1 MDFIRNICFEFLLLP
16 TEPKIPTL
24 LLFVGPSLIIQTCLL
39 FYAYT
44 KYLQCDCCFR
54 QLLVFF
60 TILFCS
66 MFRIEYLLILFKHA
80 INASNTG
87 LRIAA
92 IRMKFFSLHLNSRQ
106 NIVYIWNLCCI
117 DWTIFR
123 VEKKFECRSKSV
135 TWRNKN
141 LCRVFRCNKTLHR
154 KRKRGKK
161 SGNKI
166 VCVTEIHVI
175 IVYLFE
181 CTFPMYVCDFILYLF
196 LFPR

>member
-1 MDFIRNICFEFLLLP
+1 MDFIRNICFEFLLLS

-39 FYAYT
+39 FYAYK

-106 NIVYIWNLCCI
+106 NIVYMKLVLHRLNN
-117 DWTIFR
+117 FQAG
-123 VEKKFECRSKSV
+123 KKFECRSKSV

-141 LCRVFRCNKTLHR
+141 LCRVFRCNKTFHR
-154 KRKRGKK
+154 KRVEKKRQ
-161 SGNKI
+161 
-166 VCVTEIHVI
+166 
-175 IVYLFE
+175 
-181 CTFPMYVCDFILYLF
+181 
-196 LFPR
+196 